1 MTTSKN
7 CEKSYQMRNDN
18 GRCVN
23 KPCKDG
29 KIRDKITKNCRSK
42 KTSRRVSVKAS
53 RKRSPMKLSRKG
65 SSGASGASKKSSG
78 ASKKSSNV
86 KYSFK

>member
-42 KTSRRVSVKAS
+42 KTSR
-53 RKRSPMKLSRKG
+53 KRSPMKLSRKG
-65 SSGASGASKKSSG
+65 SSGASGASKKSS
-78 ASKKSSNV
+78 NV